1 MFKAFLKSLWFLW
14 SIFFPPKMRNFEIP
28 PIWQYVSCTT
38 IVFFVHSPHVLF
50 LKCFS
55 SDFASCGASLAFRPI
70 YNRSIKNSA
79 WITFFRTKKWFKD
92 VPWSLVL
99 DHLLS
104 YFCCFLLDSWYDF
117 AAIEWIYYAKQYA
130 YCCTAH
136 QCWSIRVF
144 CFIFWCGLSS
154 FSALEK
160 ILWAQFSVVIIKLHS
175 FFVSKRP

>member
-1 MFKAFLKSLWFLW
+1 
-14 SIFFPPKMRNFEIP
+14 MRNFEIP
-28 PIWQYVSCTT
+28 PIYWEFDNSPSRAPRLFSSFTLLM
-38 IVFFVHSPHVLF
+38 FSSWNASPH
-50 LKCFS
+50 
-55 SDFASCGASLAFRPI
+55 FASCGASLAFRPI

-136 QCWSIRVF
+136 RCWSIRVF

-175 FFVSKRP
+175 SFVSKRP